1 MENLE
6 FVKNKMDV
14 FDQVEIKYSCVEND
28 IINKQKYWENYFKHL
43 GRKKFSFYS
52 IQRNLYWMDEKTAN
66 YQVGKWSNGTYR
78 QITEKQI

>member
-28 IINKQKYWENYFKHL
+28 IINKQTKIL
-43 GRKKFSFYS
+43 GKLF
-52 IQRNLYWMDEKTAN
+52 
-66 YQVGKWSNGTYR
+66 
-78 QITEKQI
+78 